1 MTKLYD
7 ALLASRLAN
16 LCVQIQESYESEF
29 EKMAR
34 WQNGLEKE
42 QDLSRN
48 KMIEDFRS
56 SLSITKGSKYLK
68 IVANGSVWGFVQRND
83 CEKFKGGD
91 ILMAKSW
98 NSPATNFARGNVFA
112 DNNKIRWNGT
122 P

>member
-7 ALLASRLAN
+7 ALLASRVAN
-16 LCVQIQESYESEF
+16 LCVQIQESYEAR
-29 EKMAR
+29 EKFLAD
-34 WQNGLEKE
+34 WEAGLEKE

-68 IVANGSVWGFVQRND
+68 IVTGNSVWGFIQRND
-83 CEKFKGGD
+83 CEKFRGGD

-112 DNNKIRWNGT
+112 DNNKIRWNGAG
-122 P
+122 

>member
-1 MTKLYD
+1 MTKFYD

-16 LCVQIQESYESEF
+16 LCVQIQESYESELGR
-29 EKMAR
+29 MAR
-34 WQNGLEKE
+34 WEKGLEKE

-56 SLSITKGSKYLK
+56 GLSITKGSKYLK
-68 IVANGSVWGFVQRND
+68 IVTNGSVWGFVQRND
-83 CEKFKGGD
+83 CEKFKAGD

-122 P
+122 A

>member
-16 LCVQIQESYESEF
+16 LCVQIQEDYEATF
-29 EKMAR
+29 EKMAD
-34 WQNGLEKE
+34 WQSDLKEE

-48 KMIEDFRS
+48 KRIEEFRS
-56 SLSITKGSKYLK
+56 GLSITKGSKYLK
-68 IVANGSVWGFVQRND
+68 IVTNGSVWGFVQRND
-83 CEKFKGGD
+83 CEKFKAGD

-122 P
+122 A